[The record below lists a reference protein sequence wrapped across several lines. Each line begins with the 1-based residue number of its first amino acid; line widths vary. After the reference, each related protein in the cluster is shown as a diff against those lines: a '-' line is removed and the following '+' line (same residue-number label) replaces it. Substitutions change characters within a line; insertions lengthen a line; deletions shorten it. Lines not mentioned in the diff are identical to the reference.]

1 MRDAPPERQAHLALV
16 GFGYWHYGLLLGVVA
31 VAAGLKKAIGDPYDP
46 LDSWTASELAVGA
59 AVFIACDIGFRRTL
73 LIPRSRVRLAAAA
86 VALATIPLG
95 TELAATAQLAVLV
108 AIVAVAAGFEGLPDD
123 SRPSDGS

>member
-1 MRDAPPERQAHLALV
+1 M
-16 GFGYWHYGLLLGVVA
+16 
-31 VAAGLKKAIGDPYDP
+31 
-46 LDSWTASELAVGA
+46 
-59 AVFIACDIGFRRTL
+59 FIACDIGFRRTL

-108 AIVAVAAGFEGLPDD
+108 AIVAVAAGLRGT
-123 SRPSDGS
+123 SRRLSAIGWVIGE